1 MGRIARIYS
10 RTGIYHIIF
19 RGMNKQDIFLEN
31 SDYRKMTDTILNVKK
46 DMDFEIYA
54 YCFMSNHV
62 HLVIKEKLER
72 DISLIMKR
80 ILTKYV
86 GWFNY
91 KYGRTGALI
100 ENRYKSKPV
109 EVDEYFM
116 QLIKYVHRNPLKAGL
131 VKEIGEYQYS
141 SYNEYLGNEGIAD
154 TDFVLD
160 MLEGNDFIELHN
172 EEDVLEFTATG
183 RKRKTDNEVKWD
195 LLNRFGIANPV
206 EIVNREDKNDI
217 ISELK
222 TYCSARQIERITG
235 ISRKKI

>member
-1 MGRIARIYS
+1 MGRIARVYS
-10 RTGIYHIIF
+10 KTGIYHIIF
-19 RGMNKQDIFLEN
+19 RGMNKQDIFIEPH
-31 SDYRKMTDTILNVKK
+31 DYRKLADTILNVKK
-46 DMDFEIYA
+46 DMGFELYA

-62 HLVIKEKLER
+62 HLVIKEKNER

-91 KYGRTGALI
+91 KYGRSGALI

-109 EVDEYFM
+109 EVDEYFL

-131 VKEIGEYQYS
+131 VREIGQYLYS
-141 SYNEYLGNEGIAD
+141 SYSEYMGDDGITD
-154 TDFVLD
+154 TDFVLE
-160 MLEGNDFIELHN
+160 MLSVDDFVKLHN
-172 EEDVLEFTATG
+172 EEDMIEFTATG
-183 RKRKTDNEVKWD
+183 RKRKPDDEVKMD
-195 LLNRFGIANPV
+195 LRIRYNIADPE
-206 EIVNREDKNDI
+206 EIIERTDKEKI